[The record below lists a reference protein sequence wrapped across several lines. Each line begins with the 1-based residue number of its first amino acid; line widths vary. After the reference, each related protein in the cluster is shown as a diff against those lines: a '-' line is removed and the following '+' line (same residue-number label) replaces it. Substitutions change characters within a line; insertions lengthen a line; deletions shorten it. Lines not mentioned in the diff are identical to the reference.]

1 MQTEGFAGHL
11 NRSNG
16 KHYRQGGKS
25 EGFSMEETLGAI
37 VQRHRKRS
45 GLSRER
51 LAEIA
56 GVGKTVIYDIEHGRE
71 SVRYTNIRKVLYA
84 LNIKIRFVS
93 PLEEASDE
101 KG

>member
-1 MQTEGFAGHL
+1 
-11 NRSNG
+11 
-16 KHYRQGGKS
+16 
-25 EGFSMEETLGAI
+25 MEETLGAI

-56 GVGKTVIYDIEHGRE
+56 GVGKTVIYDIEHGKAT
-71 SVRYTNIRKVLYA
+71 VRYATVKKVLDA
-84 LNIKIRFVS
+84 LNIRVRFVS
-93 PLEEASDE
+93 PLEEDSNE